1 MSPPRLNR
9 CAGFTIG
16 ELLVGVGLSLIVMTG
31 VLSSYVFVARSYNR
45 TIGFGMA
52 NQPTLEAQGRRTL
65 AWWAQDVQMASAVT
79 SPSASEVTLTVPRSD
94 GGTKNV
100 TYYFNSSASAVSVY
114 SVTVP
119 ATSLVRIDR
128 DTSTALTLHSSLLT
142 CVFSYYDTIG
152 NPYTTYVNYL
162 PGIKRVAVA
171 FTAQAGSSVNS
182 TLTQVYK
189 SASPRLV
196 LRNKPL
202 LP

>member
-1 MSPPRLNR
+1 MSPRRTNCR
-9 CAGFTIG
+9 AGFTIS
-16 ELLVGVGLSLIVMTG
+16 ELLVGVSLALIVMTG

-79 SPSASEVTLTVPRSD
+79 SPSASEVTLAVPRSD

-100 TYYFNSSASAVSVY
+100 TYYYNSSASAVSVY

-119 ATSLVRIDR
+119 AASLARIDR

-152 NPYTTYVNYL
+152 NPYTTYTNYL
-162 PGIKRVAVA
+162 SGINQISVA

-189 SASPRLV
+189 SASPRLL
-196 LRNKPL
+196 LRNKAW

>member
-1 MSPPRLNR
+1 VSPRRTNR
-9 CAGFTIG
+9 RAGFTIS
-16 ELLVGVGLSLIVMTG
+16 ELLIGVSLALIVMTG

-65 AWWAQDVQMASAVT
+65 AWWAQDVQTASGVT
-79 SPSASEVTLTVPRSD
+79 SPSASEVTLAVPRSD

-100 TYYFNSSASAVSVY
+100 TYYYNSTASAVSVY

-119 ATSLVRIDR
+119 AKSLARIDR
-128 DTSTALTLHSSLLT
+128 NTSTALTLHSSLLT
-142 CVFSYYDTIG
+142 CVFSYFDTVG
-152 NPYTTYVNYL
+152 NPYTSYTDYL
-162 PGIKRVAVA
+162 PGINQVSMV

-189 SASPRLV
+189 SASPRLL
-196 LRNKPL
+196 LRNKAW

>member
-1 MSPPRLNR
+1 MSPLRLNR
-9 CAGFTIG
+9 RAGFTIG

-142 CVFSYYDTIG
+142 CVFSYYDTVG
-152 NPYTTYVNYL
+152 NPYTTYTNYL
-162 PGIKRVAVA
+162 QGIKRVAVT

-189 SASPRLV
+189 SASPRLI

>member
-100 TYYFNSSASAVSVY
+100 TYYFNSTASAVSVY

-142 CVFSYYDTIG
+142 CVFSYYDTVG

>member
-1 MSPPRLNR
+1 VNPPRTNR
-9 CAGFTIG
+9 RAGFTIS
-16 ELLVGVGLSLIVMTG
+16 ELLVGVSLALIVMTG

-65 AWWAQDVQMASAVT
+65 AWWAQDVQTASGVT
-79 SPSASEVTLTVPRSD
+79 SPSASEVTLAVPRSD

-100 TYYFNSSASAVSVY
+100 TYYYNSTASAVSVY

-119 ATSLVRIDR
+119 AKSLARIDR
-128 DTSTALTLHSSLLT
+128 NTSTALTLHSSLLT
-142 CVFSYYDTIG
+142 CVFSYFDTVG
-152 NPYTTYVNYL
+152 NPYTSYTDYL
-162 PGIKRVAVA
+162 PGINQVSMV

-189 SASPRLV
+189 SASPRLL
-196 LRNKPL
+196 LRNKAW

>member
-94 GGTKNV
+94 GGMKNV
-100 TYYFNSSASAVSVY
+100 TYYFNSTASAVSVY

-142 CVFSYYDTIG
+142 CVFSYYDTVG

-162 PGIKRVAVA
+162 QGIKRVAVA

>member
-1 MSPPRLNR
+1 MRPPCINR
-9 CAGFTIG
+9 SAGFTIG
-16 ELLVGVGLSLIVMTG
+16 ELLVGVSLSLIVMTG

-65 AWWAQDVQMASAVT
+65 AWWAQDVQMTSAVT
-79 SPSASEVTLTVPRSD
+79 GVSASEVTLTVPRSD

-100 TYYFNSSASAVSVY
+100 TYYYNSSGSAVSVY

-119 ATSLVRIDR
+119 ATSLARIDR
-128 DTSTALTLHSSLLT
+128 NTNSCLTLHSSLLT
-142 CVFSYYDTIG
+142 CVFTYYDAIG
-152 NPYTTYVNYL
+152 NPYTTYTNFL
-162 PGIKRVAVA
+162 PGIKQVSLT

-189 SASPRLV
+189 SASPRLL
-196 LRNKPL
+196 LRNKAWMP
-202 LP
+202 

>member
-1 MSPPRLNR
+1 VSPPRLNR

-100 TYYFNSSASAVSVY
+100 TYYFNSTASAVSVY

-142 CVFSYYDTIG
+142 CVFSYYDTVG

>member
-94 GGTKNV
+94 GGMKNV
-100 TYYFNSSASAVSVY
+100 TYYFNSTASAVSVY

-142 CVFSYYDTIG
+142 CVFSYYDTVG

>member
-1 MSPPRLNR
+1 MRLNPTNR
-9 CAGFTIG
+9 TAGFTIG
-16 ELLVGVGLSLIVMTG
+16 ELIIGVSLSLIVMTG

-65 AWWAQDVQMASAVT
+65 AWFAQDAQMASAVT

-100 TYYFNSSASAVSVY
+100 TYYFNAAETDVSVY
-114 SVTVP
+114 SVTVL
-119 ATSLVRIDR
+119 ANSLARIDR
-128 DTSTALTLHSSLLT
+128 NTNTSLTLHTSLLT
-142 CVFSYYDTIG
+142 CVFSYYDESG

-162 PGIKRVAVA
+162 IGIKQVSMA

-182 TLTQVYK
+182 TLTQIYK
-189 SASPRLV
+189 VASPRLV
-196 LRNKPL
+196 LRNKSL

>member
-1 MSPPRLNR
+1 VNPPRTNR
-9 CAGFTIG
+9 RAGFTIS
-16 ELLVGVGLSLIVMTG
+16 ELLVGVSLALIVMTG

-65 AWWAQDVQMASAVT
+65 AWWAQDVQTASGVT
-79 SPSASEVTLTVPRSD
+79 SPSASEVTLAVPRSD

-100 TYYFNSSASAVSVY
+100 TYYYNSTASAVSVY

-119 ATSLVRIDR
+119 AKSLARIDR
-128 DTSTALTLHSSLLT
+128 NTSTALTLHSSLLT
-142 CVFSYYDTIG
+142 CVFSYFDTFG
-152 NPYTTYVNYL
+152 NPYTSYTDYL
-162 PGIKRVAVA
+162 PGINQVSMV

-189 SASPRLV
+189 SASPRLL
-196 LRNKPL
+196 LRNKAW

>member
-1 MSPPRLNR
+1 
-9 CAGFTIG
+9 
-16 ELLVGVGLSLIVMTG
+16 MTG

-100 TYYFNSSASAVSVY
+100 TYYYNSSTSAVSVY

-119 ATSLVRIDR
+119 ATSLARIDR
-128 DTSTALTLHSSLLT
+128 NTNTCLTLHSSLLT
-142 CVFSYYDTIG
+142 CVFTYYDAIG
-152 NPYTTYVNYL
+152 NPYTTYTNFL
-162 PGIKRVAVA
+162 PGIKQVSLA

-189 SASPRLV
+189 SASPRLL
-196 LRNKPL
+196 LRNKAWMP
-202 LP
+202 

>member
-1 MSPPRLNR
+1 MRPPRINR

-16 ELLVGVGLSLIVMTG
+16 ELLVGVSLSLIVMTG

-65 AWWAQDVQMASAVT
+65 AWWAQDVQMTSAVT
-79 SPSASEVTLTVPRSD
+79 SVSASEVTLTVPRSD

-100 TYYFNSSASAVSVY
+100 TYYYNSSTSAVSVY

-119 ATSLVRIDR
+119 AASLARIDR
-128 DTSTALTLHSSLLT
+128 NTNTCLTLHSSLLT
-142 CVFSYYDTIG
+142 CVITYYDAIG
-152 NPYTTYVNYL
+152 NPYTTYTNFL
-162 PGIKRVAVA
+162 PGIKQVSLT

-189 SASPRLV
+189 SASPRLL
-196 LRNKPL
+196 LRNKAWMP
-202 LP
+202 

>member
-100 TYYFNSSASAVSVY
+100 TYYFNSTASAVSVY

-162 PGIKRVAVA
+162 QGIKRVAVA

>member
-1 MSPPRLNR
+1 MSPPRPNR
-9 CAGFTIG
+9 RAGFTIG
-16 ELLVGVGLSLIVMTG
+16 ELLVGVSLSLIVMTG

-65 AWWAQDVQMASAVT
+65 AWWAQDVQMTSAVT
-79 SPSASEVTLTVPRSD
+79 SVSASEVTLTVPRSD

-100 TYYFNSSASAVSVY
+100 TYYYNSSTSAVSVY

-119 ATSLVRIDR
+119 ATSLARIDR
-128 DTSTALTLHSSLLT
+128 NTNTCLTLHSSLLT
-142 CVFSYYDTIG
+142 CVFTYYDAIG
-152 NPYTTYVNYL
+152 NPYTTYTNFL
-162 PGIKRVAVA
+162 PGIKQVSLA

-189 SASPRLV
+189 SASPRLL
-196 LRNKPL
+196 LRNKAWMP
-202 LP
+202 